1 MEVLRVPPYP
11 LTTTWN
17 LPDNNY
23 DYTVYV
29 EDLVDHSFEI
39 TNITSSSSGVVTYV
53 LPAAKVQF
61 DRQFLIRF
69 YDAEYEHI
77 ILESNLDIV
86 RPYVDPSSLAVSGTA
101 SEIAD
106 YKMWEMVA
114 RSLIDTYT
122 GIGFYN
128 HKSILQVQGNG
139 LDYMPVWRDANR
151 VLKVYDNNVLV
162 FDGQDVAIHVADFYD
177 EDPTSNANLGLVLD
191 SPHGFVVGDSV
202 EVKLPEENIDGIYAV
217 TEVIDTETIRINL
230 ALSSVSG
237 LSGIGETV
245 KRVWANNFR
254 ITLDNSAIVKEFT
267 GQTDIIS
274 VNYPRMPIS
283 RGDYIYDEQPYGT
296 FTNGHDYL
304 FVLDEGFR
312 AIPPDVE
319 KATAML
325 IHDLKCGNLD
335 YYKKYV
341 TSYNTDQFR
350 IQFDKKMLEGT
361 GNLVVDKIL
370 DKYMKSITK
379 VGVL

>member
-11 LTTTWN
+11 ITTTWN

-29 EDLVDHSFEI
+29 EDLVDHSFEV
-39 TNITSSSSGVVTYV
+39 TTITSSSSGVVTYEI
-53 LPAAKVQF
+53 PAAKVQF
-61 DRQFLIRF
+61 DRDFLIRF
-69 YDAEYEHI
+69 YDSEYEHI
-77 ILESNLDIV
+77 ILESNLAII
-86 RPYVDPSSLAVSGTA
+86 RPYVDPTSLATSGTA
-101 SEIAD
+101 TEIAD

-122 GIGFYN
+122 GTGFYN
-128 HKSILQVQGNG
+128 HKSIYQVDGNG

-151 VLKVYDNNVLV
+151 VLRVYENNVLI
-162 FDGQDVAIHVADFYD
+162 FDIEDVAISIADFYD
-177 EDPTSNANLGLVLD
+177 ADPTSNPNLGLILD
-191 SPHGFVVGDSV
+191 SAHNFSVGDSV
-202 EVKLPEENIDGIYAV
+202 EVKLPEEDIDGLYAV
-217 TEVIDTETIRINL
+217 TEVIDSTTIRISL
-230 ALSSVSG
+230 SLSTVSALSG
-237 LSGIGETV
+237 TGETV
-245 KRVWANNFR
+245 KRVWAHKFKVSP
-254 ITLDNSAIVKEFT
+254 DHSAIVKEFT
-267 GQTDIIS
+267 GYTNIIS
-274 VNYPRMPIS
+274 VNYPKMPIS
-283 RGDYIYDEQPYGT
+283 RGDYAYDEQPYGT
-296 FTNGHDYL
+296 FAKGHDYL

-312 AIPPDVE
+312 AIPADVE

>member
-1 MEVLRVPPYP
+1 MEILRVPPYP
-11 LTTTWN
+11 ITTTWN
-17 LPDNNY
+17 LPDANY

-29 EDLVDHSFEI
+29 EDLVDHS
-39 TNITSSSSGVVTYV
+39 TQVSTITSDSSGVVTYV
-53 LPAAKVQF
+53 IPAAKVQF

-69 YDAEYEHI
+69 YDEEFEHI
-77 ILESNLDIV
+77 IYESNLDII
-86 RPYVDPSSLAVSGTA
+86 RPYVDPTSLATSGTA

-128 HKSILQVQGNG
+128 HKSILQDIGNG

-151 VLKVYDNNVLV
+151 VLKVYENNVLV
-162 FDGQDVAIHVADFYD
+162 FDGEDTEIGISDFYD
-177 EDPTSNANLGLVLD
+177 EDPTSNPHLGLVLD
-191 SPHGFVVGDSV
+191 APHAFNVGESLEVV
-202 EVKLPEENIDGIYAV
+202 LPSEDIDGTYAV
-217 TEVIDTETIRINL
+217 TEVIDSTTIRISL
-230 ALSSVSG
+230 ALNTVNG
-237 LSGIGETV
+237 LTGTGETV
-245 KRVWANNFR
+245 KRVWANSYK

-267 GQTDIIS
+267 GYTEIIS
-274 VNYPRMPIS
+274 VNYPLMPVS
-283 RGDYIYDEQPYGT
+283 RGDYIYDARPYGT
-296 FTNGHDYL
+296 FAKGHDYL

-312 AIPPDVE
+312 AIPADVE
-319 KATAML
+319 KAAAML
-325 IHDLKCGNLD
+325 IHDLKCGKLD
-335 YYKKYV
+335 YYQKYV

-361 GNLVVDKIL
+361 GNLIVDKIL